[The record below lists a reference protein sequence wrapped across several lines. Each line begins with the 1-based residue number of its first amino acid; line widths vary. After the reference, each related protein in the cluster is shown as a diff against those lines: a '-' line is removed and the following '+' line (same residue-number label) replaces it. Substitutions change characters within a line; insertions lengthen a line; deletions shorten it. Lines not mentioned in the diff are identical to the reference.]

1 MYNPSQ
7 LIRTWGWQQP
17 GNPRIG
23 RILTAARLLG
33 ATQTHNKS
41 EVWEEPGRNKVLTS
55 DAPDPF
61 IAPIVILLLQRS
73 WPGRQTPA
81 VIALSVE
88 TSMKV
93 RTLTQCK
100 SLLLCQQWYL
110 CNMGHT
116 WHQHITGAIQ
126 STALLFLT
134 PEVWVLFR
142 AFLA

>member
-7 LIRTWGWQQP
+7 LIRKWGWQQP
-17 GNPRIG
+17 GKPRIG
-23 RILTAARLLG
+23 QILAAARLLG
-33 ATQTHNKS
+33 NTQTHNKS
-41 EVWEEPGRNKVLTS
+41 EVWEKPGRNKVLTP

-61 IAPIVILLLQRS
+61 IAPIVILLLQGS

-88 TSMKV
+88 TSMKDIT
-93 RTLTQCK
+93 RTQCK

-110 CNMGHT
+110 CDMGHA

-126 STALLFLT
+126 STALLFLIL
-134 PEVWVLFR
+134 EVWVLSK
-142 AFLA
+142 AFLV